1 MIDENFI
8 RYAIAEKVAQ
18 KELCDNDAQRRV
30 QLERELSYWQ
40 RMLECQSIYKND
52 KKGAQKE

>member
-8 RYAIAEKVAQ
+8 RYAIAEKTAQ
-18 KELCDNDAQRRV
+18 KKLCDNDVDRRE

-40 RMLECQSIYKND
+40 RMLECQTTYKND
-52 KKGAQKE
+52 TRGAQR

>member
-8 RYAIAEKVAQ
+8 RYAIAEKTAQ
-18 KELCDNDAQRRV
+18 KKLCDNDVDRRV

-40 RMLECQSIYKND
+40 RMLECQTTYKND
-52 KKGAQKE
+52 TRGAQK

>member
-8 RYAIAEKVAQ
+8 RYAIAEKTAQ
-18 KELCDNDAQRRV
+18 KKLCDNDAQRRV

-52 KKGAQKE
+52 KKGAQR